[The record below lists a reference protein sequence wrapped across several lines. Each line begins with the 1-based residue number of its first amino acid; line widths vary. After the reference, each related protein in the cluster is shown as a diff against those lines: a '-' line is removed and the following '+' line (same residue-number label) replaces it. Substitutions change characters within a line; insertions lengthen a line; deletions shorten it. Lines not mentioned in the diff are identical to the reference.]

1 MQEELQELGKTIQE
15 VELDISACHQIQNT
29 PCAIRVEYRATV
41 HYMELNMKSLC
52 REHMNTMFPVLSA
65 LLQHEKQ
72 S

>member
-1 MQEELQELGKTIQE
+1 MQEELQELGIAIQE
-15 VELDISACHQIQNT
+15 VELDISACHQIHNT
-29 PCAIRVEYRATV
+29 PCAIEVEYRTTV
-41 HYMELNMKSLC
+41 HCMELNMNVLC